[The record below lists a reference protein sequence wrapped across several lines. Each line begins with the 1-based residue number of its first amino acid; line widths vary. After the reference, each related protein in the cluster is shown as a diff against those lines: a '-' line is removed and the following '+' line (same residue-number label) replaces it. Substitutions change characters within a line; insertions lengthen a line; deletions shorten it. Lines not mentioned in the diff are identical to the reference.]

1 MYQRHDGDP
10 MMKITN
16 VEAFALRY
24 QTEKPSKEQ
33 TDNYYL
39 HDEGWR
45 SIYSR
50 YHETMVVRI
59 TTSDGIVGYGEGQ
72 SPVSPRTSKTIVEDL
87 CRPVLM
93 GKDPFDVE
101 YLWQRLFTAMRER
114 GHYTGFYIDALAGC
128 DIALWDIIGQAT
140 GKPVHKVLG
149 GRYRDR
155 IPLYAGIAGNTAESA
170 AAQAA
175 KHVADG
181 YRGLKIHTTLPRPEI
196 LEIVAAVREQV
207 GPDVKLMV
215 DLHIQ
220 YSVPEAT
227 LLGRGLEKLDVMWL
241 ESPTAPEDIPG
252 QAALAAAL
260 DMSVAIGEW
269 TRTRY
274 ELREVFERR
283 ACDITMP
290 DIARTGL
297 TEGKRIAS
305 LADTYNIPVTPHIGG
320 GGILSIAATLQFSAA
335 IPNFLI
341 MEHSPGAYES
351 KGQITVRKPVIEEGA
366 FVVNDLPGHGVIID
380 TEALE
385 RFAID

>member
-1 MYQRHDGDP
+1 
-10 MMKITN
+10 
-16 VEAFALRY
+16 
-24 QTEKPSKEQ
+24 
-33 TDNYYL
+33 
-39 HDEGWR
+39 
-45 SIYSR
+45 
-50 YHETMVVRI
+50 MVVRI

-87 CRPVLM
+87 CRPILI

-101 YLWQRLFTAMRER
+101 YLWQRMFTSMRER
-114 GHYTGFYIDALAGC
+114 GHYTGFFIDALAGC
-128 DIALWDIIGQAT
+128 DIALWDLIGKAT

-155 IPLYAGIAGNTAESA
+155 IPLYAGVGGTTPEA
-170 AAQAA
+170 AAARAA
-175 KHVADG
+175 EFISQG
-181 YRGLKIHTTLPRPEI
+181 YGGLKIHTTHERAEI

-207 GPDVKLMV
+207 GPKVKLMV
-215 DLHIQ
+215 DLHTQ
-220 YSVPEAT
+220 YSVPEAIM
-227 LLGRGLEKLDVMWL
+227 LGRGLEELDVMWL
-241 ESPTAPEDIPG
+241 ESPTVPEDIPG
-252 QAALAAAL
+252 QAALAQAL

-320 GGILSIAATLQFSAA
+320 GGILSIAATVQFSAT

-341 MEHSPGAYES
+341 MEHSPEAYES
-351 KGQITVRKPVIEEGA
+351 KGQITTRKPTVEDGA
-366 FVVNDLPGHGVIID
+366 FVIDNVPGLGITID
-380 TEALE
+380 TQVLEA
-385 RFAID
+385 FAIDG

>member
-1 MYQRHDGDP
+1 ME
-10 MMKITN
+10 ITQ
-16 VEAFALRY
+16 VEAFALRF
-24 QTEKPSKEQ
+24 QTGKPSEQ
-33 TDNYYL
+33 QEANYYL
-39 HDEGWR
+39 PDEGWR
-45 SIYSR
+45 CIYAR
-50 YHETMVVRI
+50 HHETMVVRI

-87 CRPVLM
+87 CRPILI
-93 GKDPFDVE
+93 GQDPFDVE
-101 YLWQRLFTAMRER
+101 YLWQRMFTAMRER
-114 GHYTGFYIDALAGC
+114 GHYTGFFIDALAGC

-155 IPLYAGIAGNTAESA
+155 IPLYAGVSGTPESA
-170 AAQAA
+170 AA
-175 KHVADG
+175 KADECVSQG
-181 YRGLKIHTTLPRPEI
+181 YSGLKIHATQDRAEI
-196 LEIVAAVREQV
+196 LEIVAAVRERV
-207 GPDVKLMV
+207 GPKVKLMV
-215 DLHIQ
+215 DVHTQ
-220 YSVPEAT
+220 YSIPDAI

-252 QAALAAAL
+252 QAALAQAL

-269 TRTRY
+269 TRTRF

-320 GGILSIAATLQFSAA
+320 GGILSIAATIQFSAT

-341 MEHSPGAYES
+341 MEHSPGAYEM
-351 KGQITVRKPVIEEGA
+351 KGQITTRKPTVQDGA
-366 FVVNDLPGHGVIID
+366 FILDDTPGIGVTID

-385 RFAID
+385 TLAIKD

>member
-1 MYQRHDGDP
+1 
-10 MMKITN
+10 MKITQ

-24 QTEKPSKEQ
+24 QTEKSSEEQ
-33 TDNYYL
+33 SENYYL
-39 HDEGWR
+39 PAEGWR
-45 SIYSR
+45 CIYAR
-50 YHETMVVRI
+50 HHETMVVRI

-72 SPVSPRTSKTIVEDL
+72 SPVSPRTSKTAVEDL
-87 CRPVLM
+87 CRPILM
-93 GKDPFDVE
+93 GQDPFDVE
-101 YLWQRLFTAMRER
+101 YLWQRMFTAMRER

-155 IPLYAGIAGNTAESA
+155 IPLYAGVGGSSPERAAE
-170 AAQAA
+170 QAA
-175 KHVADG
+175 EYVADG
-181 YRGLKIHTTLPRPEI
+181 YGGLKIHSTLSRAEI
-196 LEIVAAVREQV
+196 LEIVAAVRERV
-207 GPDVKLMV
+207 GPKIKLMV
-215 DLHIQ
+215 DLHTQ

-227 LLGRGLEKLDVMWL
+227 MLGRGLEALDVMWL
-241 ESPTAPEDIPG
+241 ESPTVPEDIPG
-252 QAALAAAL
+252 QAALSAAL

-269 TRTRY
+269 TRTRF

-320 GGILSIAATLQFSAA
+320 GGVLSIAATIQFSAA

-341 MEHSPGAYES
+341 MEHSPGGYEM
-351 KGQITVRKPVIEEGA
+351 KGQITTRKPRVQDGA
-366 FVVNDLPGHGVIID
+366 FVLDDTPGIGVTID

-385 RFAID
+385 AFTIEN

>member
-1 MYQRHDGDP
+1 
-10 MMKITN
+10 MKITQI
-16 VEAFALRY
+16 EAFALRY
-24 QTEKPSKEQ
+24 QKEKPVEQQ

-39 HDEGWR
+39 PDEGWR
-45 SIYSR
+45 CIYAR
-50 YHETMVVRI
+50 HHETMVVRI

-72 SPVSPRTSKTIVEDL
+72 SPVSPRTSKTIVEEL
-87 CRPVLM
+87 CHPILI

-101 YLWQRLFTAMRER
+101 YLWQRMFTAMRER
-114 GHYTGFYIDALAGC
+114 GHYTGFFIDALAGC

-149 GRYRDR
+149 GRYRDT
-155 IPLYAGIAGNTAESA
+155 IPLYAGVGGSTPEGAASKAAEYV
-170 AAQAA
+170 A
-175 KHVADG
+175 KG
-181 YRGLKIHTTLPRPEI
+181 YGGLKIHATQDRAAI
-196 LEIVAAVREQV
+196 LEIVAAVRERV
-207 GPDVKLMV
+207 GPQVKLMV
-215 DLHIQ
+215 DVHTQ

-227 LLGRGLEKLDVMWL
+227 LLGRGLEALDVMWL

-252 QAALAAAL
+252 QAALAQAL

-269 TRTRY
+269 TRTRF

-320 GGILSIAATLQFSAA
+320 GGILSIAATVQFSAT

-341 MEHSPGAYES
+341 MEHSPDAYEM
-351 KGQITVRKPVIEEGA
+351 KGQITTRKPTVKDGA
-366 FVVNDLPGHGVIID
+366 FILDDTPGLGVTID
-380 TEALE
+380 TAVLEA
-385 RFAID
+385 FVIKA

>member
-1 MYQRHDGDP
+1 
-10 MMKITN
+10 MKITQ

-24 QTEKPSKEQ
+24 QTEKSAEEP
-33 TDNYYL
+33 TDDYYIPP
-39 HDEGWR
+39 EGWR

-50 YHETMVVRI
+50 HHETMVVRI
-59 TTSDGIVGYGEGQ
+59 TTSEGIVGYGEGQ

-87 CRPVLM
+87 CRPILM
-93 GKDPFDVE
+93 DTDPFDVE
-101 YLWQRLFTAMRER
+101 FLWQRMFTAMRER
-114 GHYTGFYIDALAGC
+114 GHYTGFFIDALAGC
-128 DIALWDIIGQAT
+128 DIALWDIIGKAT

-155 IPLYAGIAGNTAESA
+155 IPLYAGVAGSTPEAA
-170 AAQAA
+170 AAQAT
-175 KHVADG
+175 KHVSQG
-181 YRGLKIHTTLPRPEI
+181 YGGLKIHTTHGRAEI
-196 LEIVAAVREQV
+196 LEIVAAVRERV
-207 GPDVKLMV
+207 GPKIKLMV
-215 DLHIQ
+215 DLHTQ

-227 LLGRGLEKLDVMWL
+227 LLGRGLEELDVMWL

-252 QAALAAAL
+252 QAALAQAL

-320 GGILSIAATLQFSAA
+320 GGILSIAATVQFSAT

-341 MEHSPGAYES
+341 MEHSPEAYES
-351 KGQITVRKPVIEEGA
+351 KGQITTRKPMIEDGA
-366 FVVNDLPGHGVIID
+366 FVIDDVPGLGIVID
-380 TEALE
+380 TETLE
-385 RFAID
+385 AFAIGD

>member
-1 MYQRHDGDP
+1 MR
-10 MMKITN
+10 ITQ

-24 QTEKPSKEQ
+24 QTEKSSEQ
-33 TDNYYL
+33 QSENYYL
-39 HDEGWR
+39 PAEGWR
-45 SIYSR
+45 CIYAR
-50 YHETMVVRI
+50 HHETMVVRI
-59 TTSDGIVGYGEGQ
+59 TTSEGTVGYGEGQ
-72 SPVSPRTSKTIVEDL
+72 SPVSPRTSKTAVEDL
-87 CRPVLM
+87 CRPILM
-93 GKDPFDVE
+93 GQDPFDVE
-101 YLWQRLFTAMRER
+101 YLWQRMFTAMRER

-155 IPLYAGIAGNTAESA
+155 IPLYAGVGGSSPEA
-170 AAQAA
+170 AAEQAA
-175 KHVADG
+175 KSVADG
-181 YRGLKIHTTLPRPEI
+181 YGGLKIHSTLSRAEI
-196 LEIVAAVREQV
+196 LEIVAAVRERV
-207 GPDVKLMV
+207 GPKIKLMV
-215 DLHIQ
+215 DLHTQ

-227 LLGRGLEKLDVMWL
+227 LLGRGLEALDVMWL
-241 ESPTAPEDIPG
+241 ESPTVPEDIPG

-269 TRTRY
+269 TRTRF

-320 GGILSIAATLQFSAA
+320 GGILSIAATVQFSAA

-341 MEHSPGAYES
+341 MEHSPGAYEM
-351 KGQITVRKPVIEEGA
+351 KGQITSRKPIVQDGA
-366 FVVNDLPGHGVIID
+366 FVIDDTPGIGVTID

-385 RFAID
+385 AFTIDS

>member
-1 MYQRHDGDP
+1 
-10 MMKITN
+10 MKITQ

-24 QTEKPSKEQ
+24 QTEKSAEEH
-33 TDNYYL
+33 TDSYYL
-39 HDEGWR
+39 PPEGWR

-50 YHETMVVRI
+50 HHETMVVRI
-59 TTSDGIVGYGEGQ
+59 TTSEGIVGYGEGQ

-87 CRPVLM
+87 CRPILM
-93 GKDPFDVE
+93 DKDPFDVE
-101 YLWQRLFTAMRER
+101 FLWQRMFTAMRER
-114 GHYTGFYIDALAGC
+114 GHYTGFFIDALAGC
-128 DIALWDIIGQAT
+128 DIALWDIIGKAT

-155 IPLYAGIAGNTAESA
+155 IPLYAGVGGSTAEA
-170 AAQAA
+170 AATQAA
-175 KHVADG
+175 KHVSRG
-181 YRGLKIHTTLPRPEI
+181 YGGLKIHTTHGRAEI
-196 LEIVAAVREQV
+196 LEIVAAVRERV
-207 GPDVKLMV
+207 GPKIKLMV
-215 DLHIQ
+215 DLHTQ

-227 LLGRGLEKLDVMWL
+227 LLGRGLEELDVMWL

-252 QAALAAAL
+252 QAALAQAL

-320 GGILSIAATLQFSAA
+320 GGILSIAATVQFSAT

-341 MEHSPGAYES
+341 MEHSPEAYES
-351 KGQITVRKPVIEEGA
+351 KGQITTRKPIIEEGA
-366 FVVNDLPGHGVIID
+366 FVIDDVPGLGIVID

-385 RFAID
+385 AFAISS

>member
-1 MYQRHDGDP
+1 
-10 MMKITN
+10 MMEITQ

-24 QTEKPSKEQ
+24 QTEKSSEEQ

-39 HDEGWR
+39 PSEGWR

-50 YHETMVVRI
+50 HHETMVVRI

-87 CRPVLM
+87 CRPILM
-93 GKDPFDVE
+93 GEDPFDVE
-101 YLWQRLFTAMRER
+101 YLWQRMFTAMRER
-114 GHYTGFYIDALAGC
+114 GHYTGFFIDALAGC
-128 DIALWDIIGQAT
+128 DIALWDIIGKAT

-155 IPLYAGIAGNTAESA
+155 IPLYAGVGGSTPEA
-170 AAQAA
+170 AATQAA
-175 KHVADG
+175 KHVSQG
-181 YRGLKIHTTLPRPEI
+181 YGGLKIHTTHGRAEI

-207 GPDVKLMV
+207 GPQIKLMV
-215 DLHIQ
+215 DLHTQ

-227 LLGRGLEKLDVMWL
+227 LLGRGLEELDVMWL

-252 QAALAAAL
+252 QAALAQAL

-305 LADTYNIPVTPHIGG
+305 LADVYNIPVTPHIGG
-320 GGILSIAATLQFSAA
+320 GGILSIAATVQFSAT

-341 MEHSPGAYES
+341 MEHSPEAYES
-351 KGQITVRKPVIEEGA
+351 KGQITTRKPVIENGS
-366 FVVNDLPGHGVIID
+366 FIID
-380 TEALE
+380 DVPGLGIDIDMEALE
-385 RFAID
+385 AFTISS

>member
-1 MYQRHDGDP
+1 
-10 MMKITN
+10 MKITQI
-16 VEAFALRY
+16 EAFALRF
-24 QTEKPSKEQ
+24 QTEKSSAQ
-33 TDNYYL
+33 HADNYYL
-39 HDEGWR
+39 PDEGWR
-45 SIYSR
+45 CIYAR
-50 YHETMVVRI
+50 HHETMVVRI

-72 SPVSPRTSKTIVEDL
+72 SPVSPRTSKTIVEEL
-87 CRPVLM
+87 CRPILV

-101 YLWQRLFTAMRER
+101 YLWQRMFTAMRER
-114 GHYTGFYIDALAGC
+114 GHYTGFFIDALAGC

-149 GRYRDR
+149 GRYRET
-155 IPLYAGIAGNTAESA
+155 IPLYAGVGGSTPEA
-170 AAQAA
+170 AAARAA
-175 KHVADG
+175 EYVAQG
-181 YRGLKIHTTLPRPEI
+181 YGGLKIHATQDRATI
-196 LEIVAAVREQV
+196 LELVAAVRERV
-207 GPDVKLMV
+207 GPKVKLMV
-215 DLHIQ
+215 DVHTQ

-227 LLGRGLEKLDVMWL
+227 LLGRGLEALDVMWL

-269 TRTRY
+269 TRTRF

-320 GGILSIAATLQFSAA
+320 GGILSIAATVQFSAT

-341 MEHSPGAYES
+341 MEHSPDAYEM
-351 KGQITVRKPVIEEGA
+351 KGQITTRKPTVENGA
-366 FVVNDLPGHGVIID
+366 FVLDDTPGIGVTID

-385 RFAID
+385 AFIIKA

>member
-1 MYQRHDGDP
+1 M
-10 MMKITN
+10 
-16 VEAFALRY
+16 
-24 QTEKPSKEQ
+24 
-33 TDNYYL
+33 
-39 HDEGWR
+39 
-45 SIYSR
+45 
-50 YHETMVVRI
+50 RI

-87 CRPVLM
+87 CRPILM
-93 GKDPFDVE
+93 GQDPFDVE
-101 YLWQRLFTAMRER
+101 YLWQRMFTAMRER
-114 GHYTGFYIDALAGC
+114 GHYTGFFIDALAGC

-155 IPLYAGIAGNTAESA
+155 IPLYAGVSGTPESA
-170 AAQAA
+170 AA
-175 KHVADG
+175 KADEYVSQG
-181 YRGLKIHTTLPRPEI
+181 YSGLKIHATQDRAEI
-196 LEIVAAVREQV
+196 LEIVAAVRERV
-207 GPDVKLMV
+207 GPKIKLMV
-215 DLHIQ
+215 DVHTQ
-220 YSVPEAT
+220 YSIPDAI
-227 LLGRGLEKLDVMWL
+227 LLGRGLEKLDVTWL
-241 ESPTAPEDIPG
+241 ESPTVPEDIPG
-252 QAALAAAL
+252 QAALAQAL

-269 TRTRY
+269 TRTRF

-320 GGILSIAATLQFSAA
+320 GGILSIAATIQFSAT

-341 MEHSPGAYES
+341 MEHSPGAYEM
-351 KGQITVRKPVIEEGA
+351 KGQITSRKPTVKDGA
-366 FVVNDLPGHGVIID
+366 FVLDDTPGIGVTID

-385 RFAID
+385 AFAIEG

>member
-1 MYQRHDGDP
+1 
-10 MMKITN
+10 MKITQ
-16 VEAFALRY
+16 VEAFALRF
-24 QTEKPSKEQ
+24 QTEKSAGQQEPHYSVSP
-33 TDNYYL
+33 
-39 HDEGWR
+39 EGWR

-50 YHETMVVRI
+50 HHETTVVQI
-59 TTSDGIVGYGEGQ
+59 TTSDGIVGYGEAQ

-87 CRPVLM
+87 CRPILV

-101 YLWQRLFTAMRER
+101 YLWQRMFTSMRER
-114 GHYTGFYIDALAGC
+114 GHYTGFFIDALAGC

-140 GKPVHKVLG
+140 AKPVHKVLG

-155 IPLYAGIAGNTAESA
+155 IPLYAGIGGTTPEA
-170 AAQAA
+170 AVAQAT
-175 KHVADG
+175 KYVSQG
-181 YRGLKIHTTLPRPEI
+181 YGGLKIHTTHERAEI

-207 GPDVKLMV
+207 GPQVKLMV
-215 DLHIQ
+215 DLHTQ
-220 YSVPEAT
+220 YSVPAAIM
-227 LLGRGLEKLDVMWL
+227 LGRGLEKLDVLWL

-252 QAALAAAL
+252 QAALAQAL

-290 DIARTGL
+290 DIARMGL

-320 GGILSIAATLQFSAA
+320 GGILSVAATIQFSAV

-341 MEHSPGAYES
+341 MEHSPDAHEM
-351 KGQITVRKPVIEEGA
+351 KGQITTRKPTVEDGA
-366 FVVNDLPGHGVIID
+366 FVLDDLPGLGVIID
-380 TEALE
+380 TEALKA
-385 RFAID
+385 FAIDG

>member
-1 MYQRHDGDP
+1 ME
-10 MMKITN
+10 ITQ

-24 QTEKPSKEQ
+24 QTEKSSEEH
-33 TDNYYL
+33 TDSYYL
-39 HDEGWR
+39 PSEGWR

-87 CRPVLM
+87 CRPILM
-93 GKDPFDVE
+93 GADPFDVE
-101 YLWQRLFTAMRER
+101 YLWQRMFTAMRER
-114 GHYTGFYIDALAGC
+114 GHYTGFFIDALAGC
-128 DIALWDIIGQAT
+128 DIALWDIIGKAT
-140 GKPVHKVLG
+140 AKPVHKVLG

-155 IPLYAGIAGNTAESA
+155 IPLYAGVSGSTPEA
-170 AAQAA
+170 AATQAA
-175 KHVADG
+175 KHVSQG
-181 YRGLKIHTTLPRPEI
+181 YGGLKIHTTHGRAEI

-207 GPDVKLMV
+207 GPQIKLMV
-215 DLHIQ
+215 DLHTQ

-227 LLGRGLEKLDVMWL
+227 LLGRGLEELDVMWL

-252 QAALAAAL
+252 QAALAQAL

-320 GGILSIAATLQFSAA
+320 GGILSIAATVQFSAT

-341 MEHSPGAYES
+341 MEHSPEAYES
-351 KGQITVRKPVIEEGA
+351 KGQITTRKPIVENGA
-366 FVVNDLPGHGVIID
+366 FVIDDMPGLGVVID

-385 RFAID
+385 SFVIRA

>member
-1 MYQRHDGDP
+1 
-10 MMKITN
+10 MKITH
-16 VEAFALRY
+16 VEAFALRF
-24 QTEKPSKEQ
+24 QTEKSSEQ
-33 TDNYYL
+33 QEPHYSVSA
-39 HDEGWR
+39 EGWR

-50 YHETMVVRI
+50 HHETTVVRI
-59 TTSDGIVGYGEGQ
+59 TTSDGIVGYGEAQ

-87 CRPVLM
+87 CRPILM

-101 YLWQRLFTAMRER
+101 YLWQRMFTSMRER
-114 GHYTGFYIDALAGC
+114 GHYTGFFIDALAGC
-128 DIALWDIIGQAT
+128 DIALWDILGQAT
-140 GKPVHKVLG
+140 AKPVHKVLG

-155 IPLYAGIAGNTAESA
+155 IPLYAGIGGTTPEA
-170 AAQAA
+170 AVAQAN
-175 KHVADG
+175 KHVSQG
-181 YRGLKIHTTLPRPEI
+181 YGGLKIHTTHGRAEI

-207 GPDVKLMV
+207 GPQVKLMV
-215 DLHIQ
+215 DLHTQ
-220 YSVPEAT
+220 YSVPEAIM
-227 LLGRGLEKLDVMWL
+227 LGRGLEELDVMWL

-252 QAALAAAL
+252 QAALAQAL

-269 TRTRY
+269 TRTRF

-320 GGILSIAATLQFSAA
+320 GGILSIAATVQFSAT

-341 MEHSPGAYES
+341 MEHSPEAYES
-351 KGQITVRKPVIEEGA
+351 KGQITTRKPTVEDGA
-366 FVVNDLPGHGVIID
+366 FVIDDMPGLGIVID

-385 RFAID
+385 AFAISG

>member
-1 MYQRHDGDP
+1 
-10 MMKITN
+10 MKITQ

-24 QTEKPSKEQ
+24 QTEKSSEQ
-33 TDNYYL
+33 QSENYYL
-39 HDEGWR
+39 PAEGWR
-45 SIYSR
+45 CIYAR
-50 YHETMVVRI
+50 HHETMVVRI
-59 TTSDGIVGYGEGQ
+59 TTSEGIVGYGEGQ
-72 SPVSPRTSKTIVEDL
+72 SPVSPRTSKTAVEDL
-87 CRPVLM
+87 CRPILM
-93 GKDPFDVE
+93 GQDPFDVE
-101 YLWQRLFTAMRER
+101 YLWQRMFTAMRER

-155 IPLYAGIAGNTAESA
+155 IPLYAGVGGSSPEA
-170 AAQAA
+170 AAEQAA
-175 KHVADG
+175 KSVAEG
-181 YRGLKIHTTLPRPEI
+181 YGGLKIHSTLSRAEI
-196 LEIVAAVREQV
+196 LEIVTAVRERV
-207 GPDVKLMV
+207 GPKIKLMV
-215 DLHIQ
+215 DLHTQ

-227 LLGRGLEKLDVMWL
+227 LLGRGLEALDVMWL
-241 ESPTAPEDIPG
+241 ESPTVPEDIPG
-252 QAALAAAL
+252 QAALSAAL

-269 TRTRY
+269 TRTRF

-320 GGILSIAATLQFSAA
+320 GGILSIAATIQFSAA

-341 MEHSPGAYES
+341 MEHSPDAYEM
-351 KGQITVRKPVIEEGA
+351 KGQITSRKPIVQDGA
-366 FVVNDLPGHGVIID
+366 FVLDDTPGIGVTID
-380 TEALE
+380 PEALE
-385 RFAID
+385 AYVIGG

>member
-1 MYQRHDGDP
+1 
-10 MMKITN
+10 MKITQ

-24 QTEKPSKEQ
+24 QTEKSSEQ
-33 TDNYYL
+33 QSENYFL
-39 HDEGWR
+39 PKEGWR
-45 SIYSR
+45 CIYAR
-50 YHETMVVRI
+50 HHETMVVRI
-59 TTSDGIVGYGEGQ
+59 TTSDGIAGYGEGQ
-72 SPVSPRTSKTIVEDL
+72 SPVSPRTSKTAVEDL
-87 CRPVLM
+87 CCPILM
-93 GKDPFDVE
+93 GEDPFDVE
-101 YLWQRLFTAMRER
+101 YLWQRMFTAMRER

-155 IPLYAGIAGNTAESA
+155 IPLYAGVGGSSPEA
-170 AAQAA
+170 AATQAA
-175 KHVADG
+175 EYVADG
-181 YRGLKIHTTLPRPEI
+181 YGGLKIHSTLSRAEI
-196 LEIVAAVREQV
+196 LEIVAAVRERV
-207 GPDVKLMV
+207 GPKIKLMV
-215 DLHIQ
+215 DLHTQ

-227 LLGRGLEKLDVMWL
+227 LLGRGLEALDVMWL
-241 ESPTAPEDIPG
+241 ESPTVPEDIPG
-252 QAALAAAL
+252 QAALSAAL

-269 TRTRY
+269 TRTRF

-320 GGILSIAATLQFSAA
+320 GGILSIAATIQFSAT

-341 MEHSPGAYES
+341 MEHSPGAYEM
-351 KGQITVRKPVIEEGA
+351 KGQITSRKPMVQDGA
-366 FVVNDLPGHGVIID
+366 FVLDDTPGIGVTID
-380 TEALE
+380 AEALE
-385 RFAID
+385 AFAINN

>member
-1 MYQRHDGDP
+1 ME
-10 MMKITN
+10 ITQ

-24 QTEKPSKEQ
+24 QTEKSSEEQ
-33 TDNYYL
+33 TDNYYVPS
-39 HDEGWR
+39 DGWR

-50 YHETMVVRI
+50 HHETMVVRI
-59 TTSDGIVGYGEGQ
+59 TMSDGIVGYGEGQ

-87 CRPVLM
+87 CRPILM
-93 GKDPFDVE
+93 GEDPFDVE
-101 YLWQRLFTAMRER
+101 YLWQRMFTAMRER
-114 GHYTGFYIDALAGC
+114 GHYTGFFIDALAGC
-128 DIALWDIIGQAT
+128 DIALWDIIGKAT

-155 IPLYAGIAGNTAESA
+155 IPLYAGVGGSTPEAA

-175 KHVADG
+175 KHVSQG
-181 YRGLKIHTTLPRPEI
+181 YGGLKIHTTHGRAEI

-207 GPDVKLMV
+207 GPQIKLMV
-215 DLHIQ
+215 DLHTQ

-227 LLGRGLEKLDVMWL
+227 LLGRGLEELDVMWL

-252 QAALAAAL
+252 QAALAQAL

-305 LADTYNIPVTPHIGG
+305 LADVYNIPVTPHIGG
-320 GGILSIAATLQFSAA
+320 GGILSVAATVQFSAT

-341 MEHSPGAYES
+341 MEHSPEAYES
-351 KGQITVRKPVIEEGA
+351 KGQITTRKPMIEDGA
-366 FVVNDLPGHGVIID
+366 FIVDDVPGLGVDID
-380 TEALE
+380 TEVLE
-385 RFAID
+385 AFAISD

>member
-1 MYQRHDGDP
+1 
-10 MMKITN
+10 MKITQI
-16 VEAFALRY
+16 EAFALRFHK
-24 QTEKPSKEQ
+24 EKPTEQQ

-39 HDEGWR
+39 PEEGWR
-45 SIYSR
+45 CIYAR
-50 YHETMVVRI
+50 HHETMVVRI

-72 SPVSPRTSKTIVEDL
+72 SPVSPRTSKTIVEEL
-87 CRPVLM
+87 CYPILI

-101 YLWQRLFTAMRER
+101 YLWQRMFTAMRER
-114 GHYTGFYIDALAGC
+114 GHYTGFFIDALAGC
-128 DIALWDIIGQAT
+128 DIALWDIIGQAM

-149 GRYRDR
+149 GRYRDT
-155 IPLYAGIAGNTAESA
+155 IPLYAGVGGSTPEA
-170 AAQAA
+170 AATKAA
-175 KHVADG
+175 EYVAQG
-181 YRGLKIHTTLPRPEI
+181 YGGLKIHATQDRATI
-196 LEIVAAVREQV
+196 LEIVAAVRERV
-207 GPDVKLMV
+207 GPQIKLMV
-215 DLHIQ
+215 DVHTQ

-227 LLGRGLEKLDVMWL
+227 LLGRGLEALDVMWL

-252 QAALAAAL
+252 QAALADAL

-269 TRTRY
+269 TRTRF

-320 GGILSIAATLQFSAA
+320 GGILSIAATVQFSAT

-341 MEHSPGAYES
+341 MEHSPDAYEM
-351 KGQITVRKPVIEEGA
+351 KGQITTRKPTVKDGTFIL
-366 FVVNDLPGHGVIID
+366 DDTPGLGITID

-385 RFAID
+385 AFAINS

>member
-1 MYQRHDGDP
+1 
-10 MMKITN
+10 MKITQ
-16 VEAFALRY
+16 VEAFALRF
-24 QTEKPSKEQ
+24 QTEKSSEQ
-33 TDNYYL
+33 QGPHYSVS
-39 HDEGWR
+39 DEGWR

-50 YHETMVVRI
+50 HHETTVVRI
-59 TTSDGIVGYGEGQ
+59 TTSDGIVGYGEAQ
-72 SPVSPRTSKTIVEDL
+72 SPVSPRTSKTIIEDL
-87 CRPVLM
+87 CRPILM

-101 YLWQRLFTAMRER
+101 YLWQRMFTSMRER
-114 GHYTGFYIDALAGC
+114 GHYTGFFIDALAGC

-140 GKPVHKVLG
+140 AKPVHKVLG

-155 IPLYAGIAGNTAESA
+155 IPLYAGVGGSTPEA
-170 AAQAA
+170 AVAQAA
-175 KHVADG
+175 KYVSQG
-181 YRGLKIHTTLPRPEI
+181 YGGLKIHTTHGRAEI

-207 GPDVKLMV
+207 GPQVKLMV
-215 DLHIQ
+215 DLHTQ
-220 YSVPEAT
+220 YSVPEAIM
-227 LLGRGLEKLDVMWL
+227 LGRGLEELDVLWL

-252 QAALAAAL
+252 QAALAQAL

-269 TRTRY
+269 TRTRF

-320 GGILSIAATLQFSAA
+320 GGILSVAATIQFSAA

-341 MEHSPGAYES
+341 MEHSPDAHEM
-351 KGQITVRKPVIEEGA
+351 KGQITTRKPTVEDGA
-366 FVVNDLPGHGVIID
+366 FVLDDMPGLGVVID
-380 TEALE
+380 TEVLE
-385 RFAID
+385 AFAIGD

>member
-1 MYQRHDGDP
+1 
-10 MMKITN
+10 MKVVE

-24 QTEKPSKEQ
+24 KTEKSSEQ
-33 TDNYYL
+33 PTENYYL
-39 HDEGWR
+39 PAEGWR
-45 SIYSR
+45 CIYSR

-72 SPVSPRTSKTIVEDL
+72 SPVSPRTSKTAVEDL
-87 CRPVLM
+87 CRPILM
-93 GKDPFDVE
+93 GQDPFDVE
-101 YLWQRLFTAMRER
+101 YLWQRMFAGMRER

-155 IPLYAGIAGNTAESA
+155 IPLYAGVGGSSPEA
-170 AAQAA
+170 AAEQAA
-175 KHVADG
+175 KSVSEG
-181 YRGLKIHTTLPRPEI
+181 YGGLKIHSTLSRPEI
-196 LEIVAAVREQV
+196 LEIVAAVRERV
-207 GPDVKLMV
+207 GPKIKLMV
-215 DLHIQ
+215 DLHTQ

-227 LLGRGLEKLDVMWL
+227 MLGRGLEALDVMWL
-241 ESPTAPEDIPG
+241 ESPTVPEDIPG
-252 QAALAAAL
+252 QAALSAAL

-269 TRTRY
+269 TRTRF

-320 GGILSIAATLQFSAA
+320 GGILSIAATIQFSAA

-341 MEHSPGAYES
+341 MEHSPGAYEM
-351 KGQITVRKPVIEEGA
+351 KGQITTRKPTVQDGA
-366 FVVNDLPGHGVIID
+366 FVLDDTPGIGVTID
-380 TEALE
+380 TEVLE
-385 RFAID
+385 AFAIDG

>member
-1 MYQRHDGDP
+1 
-10 MMKITN
+10 MKITQ

-24 QTEKPSKEQ
+24 QTEKSSEQ
-33 TDNYYL
+33 PTENYYL
-39 HDEGWR
+39 PAEGWR
-45 SIYSR
+45 CIYAR
-50 YHETMVVRI
+50 HHETMVVRI
-59 TTSDGIVGYGEGQ
+59 TTSEGIVGYGEGQ
-72 SPVSPRTSKTIVEDL
+72 SPVSPRTSKTAVEDL
-87 CRPVLM
+87 CRPILI
-93 GKDPFDVE
+93 GQDPFDVE
-101 YLWQRLFTAMRER
+101 YLWQRMFAGMRER

-140 GKPVHKVLG
+140 AKPIHKVLG

-155 IPLYAGIAGNTAESA
+155 IPLYAGVGGSSPEA
-170 AAQAA
+170 AAEQAA
-175 KHVADG
+175 KSVSEG
-181 YRGLKIHTTLPRPEI
+181 YAGLKIHSTLSRAEI
-196 LEIVAAVREQV
+196 LEIVAAVRERV
-207 GPDVKLMV
+207 GPKIKLMV
-215 DLHIQ
+215 DLHTQ

-227 LLGRGLEKLDVMWL
+227 MLGRGLEELDVMWL
-241 ESPTAPEDIPG
+241 ESPTVPEDIPG

-269 TRTRY
+269 TRTRF

-320 GGILSIAATLQFSAA
+320 GGILSIAATIQFSAA

-341 MEHSPGAYES
+341 MEHSPGAYEM
-351 KGQITVRKPVIEEGA
+351 KGQITTRKPTVQDGA
-366 FVVNDLPGHGVIID
+366 FVLDDTPGLGVTID

-385 RFAID
+385 AFVIDS

>member
-1 MYQRHDGDP
+1 ME
-10 MMKITN
+10 ITQ

-24 QTEKPSKEQ
+24 QTEKSSEEQ
-33 TDNYYL
+33 TDTYYL
-39 HDEGWR
+39 PAEGWR

-59 TTSDGIVGYGEGQ
+59 TTSEGVVGYGEGQ

-87 CRPVLM
+87 CRPILM
-93 GKDPFDVE
+93 GADPFDVE
-101 YLWQRLFTAMRER
+101 YLWQRMFTAMRER
-114 GHYTGFYIDALAGC
+114 GHYTGFFIDALAGC
-128 DIALWDIIGQAT
+128 DIALWDIIGKAT
-140 GKPVHKVLG
+140 AKPVHKVLG

-155 IPLYAGIAGNTAESA
+155 IPLYAGVGGSTPEA
-170 AAQAA
+170 AATQAA
-175 KHVADG
+175 KHVSQG
-181 YRGLKIHTTLPRPEI
+181 YGGLKIHTTHGRAEV

-207 GPDVKLMV
+207 GPEIKLMV
-215 DLHIQ
+215 DLHTQ

-227 LLGRGLEKLDVMWL
+227 LLGRGLEALDVMWL

-252 QAALAAAL
+252 QAALAQAL

-320 GGILSIAATLQFSAA
+320 GGILSIAATVQFSAT

-341 MEHSPGAYES
+341 MEHSPEAYQS
-351 KGQITVRKPVIEEGA
+351 KGQITTRKPMIENGA
-366 FVVNDLPGHGVIID
+366 FVIDDMPGLGIVID

-385 RFAID
+385 AFAIST

>member
-1 MYQRHDGDP
+1 
-10 MMKITN
+10 MKIIEI
-16 VEAFALRY
+16 EAFALRF
-24 QTEKPSKEQ
+24 QTGERSEQ
-33 TDNYYL
+33 QDNYYL
-39 HDEGWR
+39 PDEGWR
-45 SIYSR
+45 CIYAR
-50 YHETMVVRI
+50 HHETMVVRI

-72 SPVSPRTSKTIVEDL
+72 SPVSPRTSKTIVQDL
-87 CRPVLM
+87 CHPILM
-93 GKDPFDVE
+93 GQDPFDVE
-101 YLWQRLFTAMRER
+101 YLWQRMFTAMRER
-114 GHYTGFYIDALAGC
+114 GHYTGFFIDALAGC

-155 IPLYAGIAGNTAESA
+155 IPLYAGVSGTPESA
-170 AAQAA
+170 AA
-175 KHVADG
+175 KADEYVSQG
-181 YRGLKIHTTLPRPEI
+181 YSGLKIHATQDRAEI
-196 LEIVAAVREQV
+196 LKIVAAVRERV
-207 GPDVKLMV
+207 GPKVKLMV
-215 DLHIQ
+215 DVHTQ
-220 YSVPEAT
+220 YSIPDAI

-252 QAALAAAL
+252 QAALAQAL

-269 TRTRY
+269 TRTRF

-320 GGILSIAATLQFSAA
+320 GGILSIAATIQFSAT

-341 MEHSPGAYES
+341 MEHSPGAAYEM
-351 KGQITVRKPVIEEGA
+351 KGQITTRKPTVQEGA
-366 FVVNDLPGHGVIID
+366 FVLDDIPGIGVTID
-380 TEALE
+380 TETLE
-385 RFAID
+385 AFEIDD